1 MPRLTSREVV
11 NPCKEAD
18 MADHP
23 NIFPCVKYRNAP
35 AAVEW
40 LDRAFGFKPKM
51 VVPGE
56 DGTVMHAE
64 LRNGAGMIMCGSTS
78 APDPANPWTV
88 EGFGVYVQVDDV
100 DAHHARAVG
109 SPFVCFQIAIGAR
122 RNGHRFRRDA
132 RVLRLPCSLVSRP

>member
-1 MPRLTSREVV
+1 
-11 NPCKEAD
+11 

-35 AAVEW
+35 AAIEW
-40 LDRAFGFKPKM
+40 LDPAFGFKPKM

-100 DAHHARAVG
+100 DAHHARAVAAG
-109 SPFVCFQIAIGAR
+109 AEVVRAPAATDYGAR
-122 RNGHRFRRDA
+122 DYSVRD
-132 RVLRLPCSLVSRP
+132 LEGRLWSFGTYDPYAEA